1 MHTSDG
7 VDEVQAGLEHA
18 LIQPAEATDI
28 NQSAVPEAA
37 AAHPQQ
43 GSEVDL
49 VAKIVK
55 QVNFYFSDTNLPTDN
70 FLLKEVR
77 KTPEG
82 WVPIRLIASFKRMK
96 SLSKDIKVI
105 AAALETSTELVV
117 SGHRVRRKEPL
128 PQVDETEVLYR
139 TAIVDNLPDQA
150 TIDSLTGMFSAA
162 GKVKMQ
168 VAAAVKQLT
177 DSNNWRSGLR
187 VRPLLRHAFQP
198 QQPHGKAHSRQQ
210 QAQQQ
215 QQQQQGNA
223 ARLSQDQASDQS
235 SQTKDQPVDSITQS
249 EQGASQTTDSQKPDQ
264 AAIEASGE
272 SQRPDADLQTDQTE
286 TPVSERQGKASGR
299 SQKSKRTKK
308 DYAAWAGATAETRA
322 IASAQLQSNADGAEA
337 SEPTQTGQPN
347 TPGQPAAPGS
357 TQPKMPDGSRLAETR
372 SWLQA
377 CILPRS
383 AYNTKACTF
392 FRQPTALLLWKM
404 LAALA

>member
-162 GKVKMQ
+162 GKVKMVRICQPNSGPRSIAQSIPGADLAVSRQLHALIEFENQEQ

-187 VRPLLRHAFQP
+187 
-198 QQPHGKAHSRQQ
+198 
-210 QAQQQ
+210 
-215 QQQQQGNA
+215 
-223 ARLSQDQASDQS
+223 
-235 SQTKDQPVDSITQS
+235 
-249 EQGASQTTDSQKPDQ
+249 

-347 TPGQPAAPGS
+347 TPGLDN
-357 TQPKMPDGSRLAETR
+357 TLLRLPSSGR
-372 SWLQA
+372 
-377 CILPRS
+377 LPQS
-383 AYNTKACTF
+383 AYAAVLVF
-392 FRQPTALLLWKM
+392 EDHHVLHGV
-404 LAALA
+404 LAV

>member
-1 MHTSDG
+1 MQTQHIHLTWPIENVLLLVLAMYCMPMESSASSL
-7 VDEVQAGLEHA
+7 VQAMDACELLSIVFTPLHA
-18 LIQPAEATDI
+18 
-28 NQSAVPEAA
+28 
-37 AAHPQQ
+37 
-43 GSEVDL
+43 
-49 VAKIVK
+49 
-55 QVNFYFSDTNLPTDN
+55 F
-70 FLLKEVR
+70 R
-77 KTPEG
+77 
-82 WVPIRLIASFKRMK
+82 
-96 SLSKDIKVI
+96 
-105 AAALETSTELVV
+105 
-117 SGHRVRRKEPL
+117 
-128 PQVDETEVLYR
+128 
-139 TAIVDNLPDQA
+139 
-150 TIDSLTGMFSAA
+150 
-162 GKVKMQ
+162 
-168 VAAAVKQLT
+168 
-177 DSNNWRSGLR
+177 RSGLR

-347 TPGQPAAPGS
+347 TPGLDN
-357 TQPKMPDGSRLAETR
+357 TLLRLPSSGR
-372 SWLQA
+372 
-377 CILPRS
+377 LPQS
-383 AYNTKACTF
+383 AYAAVLVF
-392 FRQPTALLLWKM
+392 EDHHVLHGV
-404 LAALA
+404 LAV